1 MADQASGPFK
11 MEGRSP
17 VDKVWVSLRQRHGDI
32 DGADRL
38 PAFRTPVGTHDE
50 IEQLYSEASVRAYR
64 AEAVL
69 AELNDGSRVSA
80 LCFNLVVPPD
90 PKEAN
95 SEYAAKLRNLARRL
109 GLPANYVESIQ

>member
-38 PAFRTPVGTHDE
+38 PAFRIPVGTHDE
-50 IEQLYSEASVRAYR
+50 IEQIIHTSLLAT
-64 AEAVL
+64 AEAKVCPCQF
-69 AELNDGSRVSA
+69 S
-80 LCFNLVVPPD
+80 PD
-90 PKEAN
+90 K
-95 SEYAAKLRNLARRL
+95 STVR
-109 GLPANYVESIQ
+109 